1 MFLTPPPPEL
11 QGPSFPSMALT
22 GSVHFMSTRGGG
34 WGPVVPR
41 CVLMSQ
47 HPQRSLTDTSHLSAV
62 ESEWAG
68 REGQLEALLSLFLS
82 ITLSVLGT
90 PGPLNTMPA

>member
-1 MFLTPPPPEL
+1 
-11 QGPSFPSMALT
+11 MALT

-47 HPQRSLTDTSHLSAV
+47 HPQRSLTVTSHLSAV

-68 REGQLEALLSLFLS
+68 REGQLGALFLIS
-82 ITLSVLGT
+82 LNYPERTGDT
-90 PGPLNTMPA
+90 GPLNTMPA